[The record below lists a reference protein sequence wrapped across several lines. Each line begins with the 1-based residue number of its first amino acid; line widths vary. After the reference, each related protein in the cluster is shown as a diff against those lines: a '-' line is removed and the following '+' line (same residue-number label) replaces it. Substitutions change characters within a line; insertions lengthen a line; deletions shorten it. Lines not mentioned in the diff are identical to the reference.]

1 VGRRLDE
8 NDLSEVFGIEL
19 AEEHPASEPT
29 RMSSGHGGV
38 ATSTQAR
45 GSVDGKKVK
54 QVKSQTAPT
63 ASAIVRLRKKHGRGF
78 DQENCETTPQ

>member
-19 AEEHPASEPT
+19 AEEHPASEPA
-29 RMSSGHGGV
+29 RMISGHGGV